1 MYIYFLNVITILPRT
16 IILSKPE
23 RIMETH
29 IWLLVEILHLRKKMI
44 NNKMIL
50 ETNRSWISLKIKTT
64 IMHINPNIR
73 DKCSNAV
80 RSYLYLRRTRLTED
94 LIFSSFES
102 FKYPTCPLLLS
113 VWEQQHRVFNVV
125 FECNFSKSD
134 LNNHSRFMCQNNL
147 TI

>member
-1 MYIYFLNVITILPRT
+1 
-16 IILSKPE
+16 
-23 RIMETH
+23 
-29 IWLLVEILHLRKKMI
+29 
-44 NNKMIL
+44 
-50 ETNRSWISLKIKTT
+50 
-64 IMHINPNIR
+64 MHINPNIR

-102 FKYPTCPLLLS
+102 FKYPT
-113 VWEQQHRVFNVV
+113 WVFNVV